1 MANYLGC
8 WQKSFWTERKK
19 RLMLKLLCSQFSSIA
34 IHYLQLR
41 NLETIPILTEALKT
55 VHTVHCGR
63 LSLGKWL
70 VLHQILK
77 IMNFTKLL
85 LYYYPLSKISDL
97 TSPLGG
103 IWIFSLEK
111 KKHNPFPQKIWF
123 QHLSRHFLSG
133 TKKLKKATE
142 TKGCKVGTCPI
153 SVGWTNQ
160 KMQKPVVI
168 RHTIDGSGDLEK
180 NIGINYQPQ
189 LVSRISEPSTV
200 CLWNFGLN
208 TPRPGIF

>member
-1 MANYLGC
+1 MIG
-8 WQKSFWTERKK
+8 
-19 RLMLKLLCSQFSSIA
+19 IA
-34 IHYLQLR
+34 P
-41 NLETIPILTEALKT
+41 NLE
-55 VHTVHCGR
+55 
-63 LSLGKWL
+63 
-70 VLHQILK
+70 
-77 IMNFTKLL
+77 IMNFRKLL
-85 LYYYPLSKISDL
+85 LYYPPKNSDL

-103 IWIFSLEK
+103 IWILFSRK
-111 KKHNPFPQKIWF
+111 KNIIPFLKKSDSNIF
-123 QHLSRHFLSG
+123 RDIFLSG

-168 RHTIDGSGDLEK
+168 RHTVDGSGNLEK
-180 NIGINYQPQ
+180 NNGINYQPQ

-208 TPRPGIF
+208 TSRPGIF